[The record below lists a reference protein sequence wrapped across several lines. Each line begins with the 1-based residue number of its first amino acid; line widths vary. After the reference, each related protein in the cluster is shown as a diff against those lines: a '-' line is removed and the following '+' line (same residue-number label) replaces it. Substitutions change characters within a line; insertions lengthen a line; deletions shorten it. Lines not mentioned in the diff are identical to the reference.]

1 MIKNSLSNAEGDVLK
16 AKFDYIETEHNI
28 RLLVATCQIGQ
39 VDASTLTLV
48 DWDEIRTFKTDKRR
62 NEHLSAR
69 WLLEQALLEWGLGDF
84 SALMISRTEERA
96 PYLKVIHGMWIQYSL
111 PSISISHSDGLACV
125 SLIEEGWTVGVDAEP
140 LNRPPKPAVFDMM
153 AKGDELVR
161 LNDGTLDPL
170 LAWTGKEAIQKAL
183 RMGMHFNPRDI
194 EIPIGNFDIKISIGN
209 SKIQLENYSNLTH
222 KIMIAYGV
230 DLTPIRSP
238 EEALLE
244 ATRDAMNSGASWGVG
259 CSTTRNNT

>member
-1 MIKNSLSNAEGDVLK
+1 MNV
-16 AKFDYIETEHNI
+16 KFDFIELEEKI
-28 RLLVATCQIGQ
+28 RLLVATCSIESI
-39 VDASTLTLV
+39 DPTNLTLI

-62 NEHLSAR
+62 DEHLSAR
-69 WLLEQALLEWGLGDF
+69 WLLEQALAEWGIDDL

-96 PYLKVIHGMWIQYSL
+96 PYLKVIHGVWIQYSL

-125 SLIEEGWTVGVDAEP
+125 ALIDEGWTIGIDAEP

-153 AKGDELVR
+153 AKGEELLR
-161 LNDGTLDPL
+161 LSEGNLDPL

-183 RMGMHFNPRDI
+183 RMGMHFNPREI
-194 EIPIGNFDIKISIGN
+194 EIPIGGLETKIPIGN
-209 SKIQLENYSNLTH
+209 YKIQLQNYSHRTH
-222 KIMIAYGV
+222 KIMLAYGI
-230 DLTPIRSP
+230 DQSPIVSP

-244 ATRDAMNSGASWGVG
+244 ATRNAMESGASWGVG